1 MIDARGFN
9 FEASDEINFRF
20 CTRFSATSQTKDT
33 MYSTTRISAAF
44 ALAAL
49 VHEKQKRKSTDIPYI
64 SHPMAVAAQ
73 VAVWGG
79 SEDQFIAALLHD
91 VVEDGGAQ
99 YMPVIDEHFGKHVL
113 DLVMACSDAAP
124 QRGQPKG
131 AWIERKEKYIANLRS
146 AADEVLLIS
155 AADKWHNL
163 ASILADAKQLG
174 EVVFDRFIWQDFERT
189 DKKKMVLW
197 YYKELLAVY
206 RERNVP
212 VVVELENLLSEIEN
226 VTGQKR

>member
-1 MIDARGFN
+1 
-9 FEASDEINFRF
+9 
-20 CTRFSATSQTKDT
+20 
-33 MYSTTRISAAF
+33 MYSTDRISAAF
-44 ALAAL
+44 ALADL
-49 VHEKQKRKSTDIPYI
+49 VHEKQTRKSTNIPYI

-99 YMPVIDEHFGKHVL
+99 YMPVIEEHFGKHVL

-174 EVVFDRFIWQDFERT
+174 EVVFDRFIRQDFERT

>member
-1 MIDARGFN
+1 MIDARGISLV
-9 FEASDEINFRF
+9 ASDGLDSVHFD
-20 CTRFSATSQTKDT
+20 FSSQTQSKDT
-33 MYSTTRISAAF
+33 MYSTDRISAAF

-73 VAVWGG
+73 VSVWGG
-79 SEDQFIAALLHD
+79 SEEQFIAALLHD

-99 YMPVIDEHFGKHVL
+99 YMPVIEEHFGKHVL

-163 ASILADAKQLG
+163 ASILADAKRLG
-174 EVVFDRFIWQDFERT
+174 ETVFDRFIRKDFERA

-226 VTGQKR
+226 VTGQNR

>member
-1 MIDARGFN
+1 
-9 FEASDEINFRF
+9 
-20 CTRFSATSQTKDT
+20 
-33 MYSTTRISAAF
+33 MYSTDRISAAF

-99 YMPVIDEHFGKHVL
+99 YMPVIEEHFGKHVL

-174 EVVFDRFIWQDFERT
+174 EVVFDRFIRQDFERT

-212 VVVELENLLSEIEN
+212 VVVELENLLNEIEN

>member
-1 MIDARGFN
+1 
-9 FEASDEINFRF
+9 
-20 CTRFSATSQTKDT
+20 
-33 MYSTTRISAAF
+33 MYSTDRISAAF

-49 VHEKQKRKSTDIPYI
+49 VHEKQTRKSTDIPYI

-73 VAVWGG
+73 VSVWGG

-99 YMPVIDEHFGKHVL
+99 YMPVIEKHFGKHVL

-131 AWIERKEKYIANLRS
+131 VWIERKEKYIANLRS

-174 EVVFDRFIWQDFERT
+174 EVVFDRFIRQDFERT

-206 RERNVP
+206 RERKVAAAP
-212 VVVELENLLSEIEN
+212 ELDSLLDEI
-226 VTGQKR
+226 VTVTQAD

>member
-1 MIDARGFN
+1 
-9 FEASDEINFRF
+9 
-20 CTRFSATSQTKDT
+20 
-33 MYSTTRISAAF
+33 MYSTDRISAAF

-49 VHEKQKRKSTDIPYI
+49 VHEKQTRKSTDIPYI

-99 YMPVIDEHFGKHVL
+99 YMPVIEEHFGKHVL

-174 EVVFDRFIWQDFERT
+174 EMVFDRFIRQDFERT

-197 YYKELLAVY
+197 YYKEIISVY
-206 RERNVP
+206 RERKVTAAP
-212 VVVELENLLSEIEN
+212 ELDSLLDEI
-226 VTGQKR
+226 VTVT

>member
-1 MIDARGFN
+1 
-9 FEASDEINFRF
+9 
-20 CTRFSATSQTKDT
+20 
-33 MYSTTRISAAF
+33 MYSTDRISAAF

-49 VHEKQKRKSTDIPYI
+49 VHEKQTRKSTDIPYI

-99 YMPVIDEHFGKHVL
+99 YMPVIEKHFGKHVL

-174 EVVFDRFIWQDFERT
+174 EVVFDRFIRQDFERT

-197 YYKELLAVY
+197 YYKEIISVY
-206 RERNVP
+206 RERKVAAAP
-212 VVVELENLLSEIEN
+212 ELDSLLDEI
-226 VTGQKR
+226 VTVTQAD

>member
-1 MIDARGFN
+1 
-9 FEASDEINFRF
+9 
-20 CTRFSATSQTKDT
+20 

-49 VHEKQKRKSTDIPYI
+49 VHEKQKRKSTNIPYI

-73 VAVWGG
+73 VSVWGG

-99 YMPVIDEHFGKHVL
+99 YMPVIEEHFGKHVL

-174 EVVFDRFIWQDFERT
+174 EVVFDRFILQDFERT

-226 VTGQKR
+226 VTG

>member
-1 MIDARGFN
+1 
-9 FEASDEINFRF
+9 
-20 CTRFSATSQTKDT
+20 
-33 MYSTTRISAAF
+33 MYSTDRISAAF

-73 VAVWGG
+73 VSVWGG

-99 YMPVIDEHFGKHVL
+99 YMPVIEEHFGKHVL

-174 EVVFDRFIWQDFERT
+174 EVVFDRFIRQDFERT

-206 RERNVP
+206 REQNVP

>member
-1 MIDARGFN
+1 
-9 FEASDEINFRF
+9 
-20 CTRFSATSQTKDT
+20 
-33 MYSTTRISAAF
+33 MYSTDRISAAF

-49 VHEKQKRKSTDIPYI
+49 VHEKQTRKSTNIPYI

-163 ASILADAKQLG
+163 ASTLADAKELG
-174 EVVFDRFIWQDFERT
+174 EVVFDRFIRQDFERT

>member
-1 MIDARGFN
+1 
-9 FEASDEINFRF
+9 
-20 CTRFSATSQTKDT
+20 

-99 YMPVIDEHFGKHVL
+99 YKPVIEEHFGKHVL

-174 EVVFDRFIWQDFERT
+174 EMVFDRFIRQDFKRT

-197 YYKELLAVY
+197 YYKEIISVY
-206 RERNVP
+206 RERKVAAAP
-212 VVVELENLLSEIEN
+212 ELDSLLDEI
-226 VTGQKR
+226 VTVTQAD

>member
-1 MIDARGFN
+1 
-9 FEASDEINFRF
+9 
-20 CTRFSATSQTKDT
+20 

-73 VAVWGG
+73 VSVWGG

-99 YMPVIDEHFGKHVL
+99 YMPVIEEHFGKHVL

-174 EVVFDRFIWQDFERT
+174 EVVFDRFIRQDFERA

>member
-1 MIDARGFN
+1 
-9 FEASDEINFRF
+9 
-20 CTRFSATSQTKDT
+20 

-73 VAVWGG
+73 VSVWGG

-99 YMPVIDEHFGKHVL
+99 YMPVIEEHFGKHVL

-174 EVVFDRFIWQDFERT
+174 EVVFDRFIRQDFERT

-206 RERNVP
+206 RELNVP

>member
-1 MIDARGFN
+1 
-9 FEASDEINFRF
+9 
-20 CTRFSATSQTKDT
+20 
-33 MYSTTRISAAF
+33 MYFTDRISAAF

-49 VHEKQKRKSTDIPYI
+49 VHEKQTRKSTDIPYI

-99 YMPVIDEHFGKHVL
+99 YMPVIEEHFGKHVL

-174 EVVFDRFIWQDFERT
+174 EVVFDRFIRQDFERT

>member
-1 MIDARGFN
+1 
-9 FEASDEINFRF
+9 
-20 CTRFSATSQTKDT
+20 
-33 MYSTTRISAAF
+33 MYSTDRISAAF

-49 VHEKQKRKSTDIPYI
+49 VHEKQTRKSTDIPYI

-73 VAVWGG
+73 VSVWGG

-91 VVEDGGAQ
+91 CVEDGGAQ
-99 YMPVIDEHFGKHVL
+99 YMPVIEEHFGKHVL

-174 EVVFDRFIWQDFERT
+174 EMVFDRFIRQDFERT

-197 YYKELLAVY
+197 YYKEIISVY
-206 RERNVP
+206 RERKVAAAP
-212 VVVELENLLSEIEN
+212 ELDSLLDEI
-226 VTGQKR
+226 VTVMQAD

>member
-1 MIDARGFN
+1 
-9 FEASDEINFRF
+9 
-20 CTRFSATSQTKDT
+20 

-99 YMPVIDEHFGKHVL
+99 YMPVIEEHFGKHVL

-174 EVVFDRFIWQDFERT
+174 EVVFDRFIRQDFERT
-189 DKKKMVLW
+189 DKKKIVLW

>member
-1 MIDARGFN
+1 
-9 FEASDEINFRF
+9 
-20 CTRFSATSQTKDT
+20 
-33 MYSTTRISAAF
+33 MYSTDRISAAF

-174 EVVFDRFIWQDFERT
+174 EVVFDRFIRQDFERT

-206 RERNVP
+206 RERKVP

>member
-1 MIDARGFN
+1 
-9 FEASDEINFRF
+9 
-20 CTRFSATSQTKDT
+20 
-33 MYSTTRISAAF
+33 MYSTDRISAAF

-49 VHEKQKRKSTDIPYI
+49 VHEKQTRKSTNIPYI

-174 EVVFDRFIWQDFERT
+174 EVVFDRFIRQDFERT

>member
-1 MIDARGFN
+1 
-9 FEASDEINFRF
+9 
-20 CTRFSATSQTKDT
+20 
-33 MYSTTRISAAF
+33 MYSTDRISAAF

-49 VHEKQKRKSTDIPYI
+49 VHEKQTRKSTDIPYI

-99 YMPVIDEHFGKHVL
+99 YMPVIEEHFGKHVL

-146 AADEVLLIS
+146 AADEMLLIS

-174 EVVFDRFIWQDFERT
+174 EMVFDRFIRHDFERT

-197 YYKELLAVY
+197 YYKEIISVY
-206 RERNVP
+206 RERKVAAAP
-212 VVVELENLLSEIEN
+212 ELDSLLDEI
-226 VTGQKR
+226 VTVTQAD

>member
-1 MIDARGFN
+1 
-9 FEASDEINFRF
+9 
-20 CTRFSATSQTKDT
+20 

-49 VHEKQKRKSTDIPYI
+49 VHEKQKRKSTDIPYL

-99 YMPVIDEHFGKHVL
+99 YKPVIEEHFGKHVL

-174 EVVFDRFIWQDFERT
+174 EMVFDRFIRQDFERT

-197 YYKELLAVY
+197 YYKEIISVY
-206 RERNVP
+206 RERKVAAAP
-212 VVVELENLLSEIEN
+212 ELDSLLDEI
-226 VTGQKR
+226 VTVTQAD

>member
-1 MIDARGFN
+1 
-9 FEASDEINFRF
+9 
-20 CTRFSATSQTKDT
+20 
-33 MYSTTRISAAF
+33 MYSTDRISAAF

-73 VAVWGG
+73 VSVWGG

-99 YMPVIDEHFGKHVL
+99 YMPVIEEHFGKHVL

-174 EVVFDRFIWQDFERT
+174 EVVFDRFIRQDFERT

-212 VVVELENLLSEIEN
+212 VVVELKNLLSEIEN

>member
-1 MIDARGFN
+1 
-9 FEASDEINFRF
+9 
-20 CTRFSATSQTKDT
+20 
-33 MYSTTRISAAF
+33 MYSTDRISAAF

-73 VAVWGG
+73 VSVWGG

-174 EVVFDRFIWQDFERT
+174 ETVFDRFIRQDFERT

-226 VTGQKR
+226 VTGQNR

>member
-1 MIDARGFN
+1 
-9 FEASDEINFRF
+9 
-20 CTRFSATSQTKDT
+20 

-99 YMPVIDEHFGKHVL
+99 YKPVIEEHFGKHVL
-113 DLVMACSDAAP
+113 DLVMACSDTAP
-124 QRGQPKG
+124 QRGQPKS

-174 EVVFDRFIWQDFERT
+174 EMVFDRFIRQDFERT

>member
-1 MIDARGFN
+1 
-9 FEASDEINFRF
+9 
-20 CTRFSATSQTKDT
+20 
-33 MYSTTRISAAF
+33 MYSTDRISAAF

-49 VHEKQKRKSTDIPYI
+49 VHEKQTRKSTDIPYI

-99 YMPVIDEHFGKHVL
+99 YMPVIEEHFGKHVI

-174 EVVFDRFIWQDFERT
+174 EMVFDRFIRQDFERT

-206 RERNVP
+206 RERKVAAAP
-212 VVVELENLLSEIEN
+212 ELDSLLDEI
-226 VTGQKR
+226 VTVTQAD

>member
-1 MIDARGFN
+1 
-9 FEASDEINFRF
+9 
-20 CTRFSATSQTKDT
+20 

-73 VAVWGG
+73 VSVWGG

-99 YMPVIDEHFGKHVL
+99 YMPVIEEHFGKHVL

-146 AADEVLLIS
+146 ATDEVLLIS

-174 EVVFDRFIWQDFERT
+174 EVVFDRFIRQDFERT

>member
-1 MIDARGFN
+1 
-9 FEASDEINFRF
+9 
-20 CTRFSATSQTKDT
+20 

-44 ALAAL
+44 TLAAL

-79 SEDQFIAALLHD
+79 LEDQFIAALLHD

-174 EVVFDRFIWQDFERT
+174 EVVFDRFIRQDFERT

>member
-1 MIDARGFN
+1 
-9 FEASDEINFRF
+9 
-20 CTRFSATSQTKDT
+20 

-49 VHEKQKRKSTDIPYI
+49 VHEKQKRKSTNIPYI

-73 VAVWGG
+73 VSVWGG

-99 YMPVIDEHFGKHVL
+99 YMPVIEEHFGKHVL

-174 EVVFDRFIWQDFERT
+174 EVVFDRFIRQDFERT

>member
-1 MIDARGFN
+1 
-9 FEASDEINFRF
+9 
-20 CTRFSATSQTKDT
+20 
-33 MYSTTRISAAF
+33 MYSTDRISAAF

-174 EVVFDRFIWQDFERT
+174 EVVFDRFIRQDFERT

-197 YYKELLAVY
+197 YYKEIISVY

>member
-1 MIDARGFN
+1 
-9 FEASDEINFRF
+9 
-20 CTRFSATSQTKDT
+20 

-73 VAVWGG
+73 VSVWGG

-99 YMPVIDEHFGKHVL
+99 YMPVIEEHFGKHVL

-174 EVVFDRFIWQDFERT
+174 EVVFDRFILQDFEHT

>member
-1 MIDARGFN
+1 
-9 FEASDEINFRF
+9 
-20 CTRFSATSQTKDT
+20 

-99 YMPVIDEHFGKHVL
+99 YMPVIEKHFGKHVL

-174 EVVFDRFIWQDFERT
+174 EMVFDRFIRQDFERT

-206 RERNVP
+206 RERKVAAAP
-212 VVVELENLLSEIEN
+212 ELDSLLDEI
-226 VTGQKR
+226 VTVTQAD

>member
-1 MIDARGFN
+1 
-9 FEASDEINFRF
+9 
-20 CTRFSATSQTKDT
+20 
-33 MYSTTRISAAF
+33 MYSTDRISAAF

-49 VHEKQKRKSTDIPYI
+49 VHEKQTRKSTDIPYI

-99 YMPVIDEHFGKHVL
+99 YMPVIEEHFGKHVL

-174 EVVFDRFIWQDFERT
+174 EMVFDRFIRQDFERT

-212 VVVELENLLSEIEN
+212 VVVELENLLNEIEN

>member
-1 MIDARGFN
+1 
-9 FEASDEINFRF
+9 
-20 CTRFSATSQTKDT
+20 

-64 SHPMAVAAQ
+64 SHPMGVAAQ
-73 VAVWGG
+73 VSVWGG

-99 YMPVIDEHFGKHVL
+99 YMPVIEEHFGKHVL

-174 EVVFDRFIWQDFERT
+174 EVVFDRFIRQDFERT

>member
-1 MIDARGFN
+1 
-9 FEASDEINFRF
+9 
-20 CTRFSATSQTKDT
+20 
-33 MYSTTRISAAF
+33 MYSTDRISAAF

-73 VAVWGG
+73 VSVWGG

-99 YMPVIDEHFGKHVL
+99 YMPVIEEHFGKHVL

-174 EVVFDRFIWQDFERT
+174 EVVFDRFIRQDSERT

>member
-1 MIDARGFN
+1 
-9 FEASDEINFRF
+9 
-20 CTRFSATSQTKDT
+20 
-33 MYSTTRISAAF
+33 MYSTDRISAAF

-49 VHEKQKRKSTDIPYI
+49 VHEKQTRKSTDIPYI

-73 VAVWGG
+73 VSVWGG

-99 YMPVIDEHFGKHVL
+99 YMPVIEEHFGKHVL

-174 EVVFDRFIWQDFERT
+174 EMVFDRFIRQDFERT

-197 YYKELLAVY
+197 YYKEIISVY
-206 RERNVP
+206 RERKVAAAP
-212 VVVELENLLSEIEN
+212 ELDSLLDEI
-226 VTGQKR
+226 VTVMQAD

>member
-1 MIDARGFN
+1 
-9 FEASDEINFRF
+9 
-20 CTRFSATSQTKDT
+20 
-33 MYSTTRISAAF
+33 MYSTDRISAAF

-49 VHEKQKRKSTDIPYI
+49 VHEKQTRKSTNIPYI

-99 YMPVIDEHFGKHVL
+99 YMPVIEEHFGKHVL

-174 EVVFDRFIWQDFERT
+174 GMVFDRFIRQDFERT

-197 YYKELLAVY
+197 YYKEIISVY
-206 RERNVP
+206 RERKVTAAP
-212 VVVELENLLSEIEN
+212 ELDSLLDEI
-226 VTGQKR
+226 VTVTQAD

>member
-1 MIDARGFN
+1 
-9 FEASDEINFRF
+9 
-20 CTRFSATSQTKDT
+20 

-49 VHEKQKRKSTDIPYI
+49 VHEKQTRKSSNVPYI

-99 YMPVIDEHFGKHVL
+99 YMPVIEEHFGKHVL

-174 EVVFDRFIWQDFERT
+174 EVVFDRFIRQDFERT

>member
-1 MIDARGFN
+1 
-9 FEASDEINFRF
+9 
-20 CTRFSATSQTKDT
+20 

-73 VAVWGG
+73 VSVWGG

-99 YMPVIDEHFGKHVL
+99 YMPVIEEHFGKHVL

-124 QRGQPKG
+124 QRGQPKV

-174 EVVFDRFIWQDFERT
+174 EVVFDRFILQDFERT

>member
-1 MIDARGFN
+1 
-9 FEASDEINFRF
+9 
-20 CTRFSATSQTKDT
+20 
-33 MYSTTRISAAF
+33 MYSTDRISAAF

-49 VHEKQKRKSTDIPYI
+49 VHEKQTRKSTDIPYI

-99 YMPVIDEHFGKHVL
+99 YMPVIEEHFGKHVL

-174 EVVFDRFIWQDFERT
+174 EMVFDRFIRQDFERT

-197 YYKELLAVY
+197 YYKEIISVY
-206 RERNVP
+206 RERKVAAAR
-212 VVVELENLLSEIEN
+212 ELDSLLDEI
-226 VTGQKR
+226 VTVTQAD

>member
-1 MIDARGFN
+1 
-9 FEASDEINFRF
+9 
-20 CTRFSATSQTKDT
+20 

-73 VAVWGG
+73 VSVWGG

-99 YMPVIDEHFGKHVL
+99 YMPVIEEHFGKHVL

-163 ASILADAKQLG
+163 ASILADAKRLG
-174 EVVFDRFIWQDFERT
+174 ETVFDRFIRKDFERD

-206 RERNVP
+206 RERNVL

>member
-1 MIDARGFN
+1 
-9 FEASDEINFRF
+9 
-20 CTRFSATSQTKDT
+20 
-33 MYSTTRISAAF
+33 MYSTDRISAAF

-49 VHEKQKRKSTDIPYI
+49 VHEKQTRKSTNIPYI

-99 YMPVIDEHFGKHVL
+99 YMPVIEEHFGKHVL

-174 EVVFDRFIWQDFERT
+174 EVVFDRFILQDFERT